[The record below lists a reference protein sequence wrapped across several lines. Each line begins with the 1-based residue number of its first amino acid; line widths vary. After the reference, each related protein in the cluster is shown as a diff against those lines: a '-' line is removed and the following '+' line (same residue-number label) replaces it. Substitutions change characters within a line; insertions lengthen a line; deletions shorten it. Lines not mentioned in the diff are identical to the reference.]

1 MVKKLM
7 IFLFGEPR
15 HGEPAY
21 TNTQHFDVRNS
32 DGFYEWC
39 AEYNVGCRTE
49 NNGVYFDCV

>member
-7 IFLFGEPR
+7 VFLFGESKQ
-15 HGEPAY
+15 GEPAY
-21 TNTQHFDVRNS
+21 TNTQHFDVRDS

-39 AEYNVGCRTE
+39 VEYNVGCRTE